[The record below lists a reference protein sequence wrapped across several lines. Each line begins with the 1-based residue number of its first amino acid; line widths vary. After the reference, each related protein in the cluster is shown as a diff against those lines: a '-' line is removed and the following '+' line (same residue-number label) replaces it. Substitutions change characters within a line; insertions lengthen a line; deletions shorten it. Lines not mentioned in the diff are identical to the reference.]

1 MRPPGRGAMGAAAG
15 GAPGAR
21 ARGRAEWAASAL
33 VGTQAGWA
41 LQSALATPLLLRLGA
56 PAAALAWLRLPGPT
70 AGLLV
75 QPAVGVA
82 SDWAGRRR
90 PFLALGAGLAALGL
104 AAMALAETRGSIEIA
119 FAGLWLL
126 DVGLNSANAAARALV
141 ADSGG
146 ATRQT
151 RLQSVVVGAL
161 SLGQILGYSLA
172 AFAGAGRGAG
182 ASALCAPALWAGA
195 ALTMVT
201 LLLALVL
208 GPHDEIRR
216 GSFEADAG
224 AVVGARDAAP
234 LLPGEASQASD
245 SPLRKRSPPLRARLA
260 SFPGAWRL
268 PPRWML
274 RLCAVNGVLW
284 AGWFFLLLFGA
295 HWVGRDV
302 FVGTPAPRR
311 AHAWPQS
318 MRRACVG
325 RAGGWWGRPW
335 SRWRRLRSWPPR
347 RGT

>member
-1 MRPPGRGAMGAAAG
+1 M
-15 GAPGAR
+15 
-21 ARGRAEWAASAL
+21 
-33 VGTQAGWA
+33 GTQAGWA

-208 GPHDEIRR
+208 GPRDEVRR

-335 SRWRRLRSWPPR
+335 SRWRRLRAWPPR